1 MIWGDFFEVMTIIIQ
16 LLMAFMVIPA
26 CIVASAI
33 LFVRLLMMVEREI
46 N

>member
-26 CIVASAI
+26 CIVCSAI
-33 LFVRLLMMVEREI
+33 LIVRLIKMVEREI

>member
-1 MIWGDFFEVMTIIIQ
+1 MSWAEFFEVMTIIIQ
-16 LLMAFMVIPA
+16 LVCAFMVIPA

-33 LFVRLLMMVEREI
+33 LIVRLIKMIEREI

>member
-16 LLMAFMVIPA
+16 LLMAFMIIPA
-26 CIVASAI
+26 CLVCSAI
-33 LFVRLLMMVEREI
+33 LIVRLIKMVEREI

>member
-16 LLMAFMVIPA
+16 LLMAFMAIPA
-26 CIVASAI
+26 CIVCSAI
-33 LFVRLLMMVEREI
+33 LIVRLIKMVEREI

>member
-16 LLMAFMVIPA
+16 LLLAFMVIPA
-26 CIVASAI
+26 CIVCSAI
-33 LFVRLLMMVEREI
+33 LIVRLIKMVEREI